1 MYIKQIYFAV
11 GFKEPSCRYFS
22 PFLLCLLVICLAS
35 SLFLFLSFLILSNLF
50 MFPQCFIL
58 WALLSFCFRLWWLG
72 LIRQSV
78 KICRRHSLKA
88 YSHPFH
94 LTNST
99 FVFPLYIARAQAIF
113 GDTNTESICF
123 PGLKIPILI
132 HSKYCLHTSW
142 VSHREL
148 GLVTL
153 ASCITV
159 YWPHVSASFDTCHS
173 LTRVSWEW
181 RGPRVLLSARV
192 RRNMNTADDL
202 IMSLEIRLS
211 EMCTELLEL
220 FKYLNSKDWI
230 VVFDSVHFQNPN
242 IFGTQYL
249 VQIFYWD
256 F

>member
-113 GDTNTESICF
+113 GDTNTESIGLL
-123 PGLKIPILI
+123 GLKFLI
-132 HSKYCLHTSW
+132 TMHNNNCRLYSHNDGSKIMVKFVGINVNLSKYVNLGICQLILTISKFW
-142 VSHREL
+142 VFTCFFHS
-148 GLVTL
+148 VV
-153 ASCITV
+153 CII
-159 YWPHVSASFDTCHS
+159 S
-173 LTRVSWEW
+173 
-181 RGPRVLLSARV
+181 
-192 RRNMNTADDL
+192 
-202 IMSLEIRLS
+202 
-211 EMCTELLEL
+211 
-220 FKYLNSKDWI
+220 KY
-230 VVFDSVHFQNPN
+230 
-242 IFGTQYL
+242 
-249 VQIFYWD
+249 
-256 F
+256 